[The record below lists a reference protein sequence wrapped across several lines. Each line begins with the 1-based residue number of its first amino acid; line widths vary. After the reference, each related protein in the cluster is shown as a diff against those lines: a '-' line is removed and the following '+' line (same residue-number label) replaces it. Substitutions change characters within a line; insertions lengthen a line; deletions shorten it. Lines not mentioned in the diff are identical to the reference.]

1 MKTVGYLTP
10 LTYLQLALMAILL
23 LVLIDQA
30 FLPAT
35 EPEPLP
41 VNQTITASQP
51 SSLPALS
58 DNEFEIEQFEEISER
73 PLFYSTRR
81 PQEISTAMTA
91 TRSPK
96 RTPQQDWTLTG
107 IILNGDKNI
116 ALFSAIRKKK
126 NESLRHGMK
135 LGDWTL
141 DQINPESVRF
151 TKEGRKIEMQLIK
164 PSPSRAQNSGRSSSL
179 FINQS
184 QYGKVVRPM
193 E

>member
-10 LTYLQLALMAILL
+10 LTYLQLALMAALLLILL
-23 LVLIDQA
+23 AQMLI
-30 FLPAT
+30 PT
-35 EPEPLP
+35 TGPELLP
-41 VNQTITASQP
+41 VGQKIAASQL
-51 SSLPALS
+51 STLPVLS
-58 DNEFEIEQFEEISER
+58 DNEFEIEEFEEISER
-73 PLFYSTRR
+73 PLFYSTRK
-81 PQEISTAMTA
+81 PQEISTSMTA

-107 IILNGDKNI
+107 IVLNGDESI
-116 ALFSAIRKKK
+116 ALFSAISKRK
-126 NESLRHGMK
+126 NESLRSGMK

-141 DQINPESVRF
+141 EQINPESVRF
-151 TKEGRKIEMQLIK
+151 TKEGREIEMQLIK
-164 PSPSRAQNSGRSSSL
+164 PSTSRVQNSGRSSSL